1 MTVADHKVQTLIG
14 ELHKCTEPDIL
25 SEDSR
30 QALLKTCRELQYQLE
45 SDRDT
50 TNRLHYAGMDL
61 TVAHIFNSIK
71 LFHVLIKHKEA
82 QITTDEIAKETNTDP
97 ELLSRLL
104 RYAASVG
111 MVAQTKPDT
120 WSPSHITHSLALPG
134 SEANVTEAFL
144 CEFSLLVDLP
154 TFLSHTHYKNPLDS
168 THTVHQFAHK
178 TDKHWFEWATKE
190 CPEQYEA
197 LNQHMATDLHVQ
209 TGVDVFPFDTI
220 FPGLFGAQPST
231 TLNPD
236 QVLFT
241 DIGGGR
247 GQICKAFKSRY
258 PTLPGRIIVQDVPQ
272 TLAGVNPPNGI
283 EALHHDFFEPQT
295 IKGAKI
301 YYLRHVLHDWPDSIC
316 ETILKNIIDVMD
328 DESILLVDDKV
339 LPDVG
344 ASTVA
349 SALDLGMMMC
359 FAAMERTESQ
369 WKGLMRK
376 VGMKVEGIWTYTEDV
391 GNSVMLVRKGG
402 VSCNGYFDERGRLM
416 V

>member
-1 MTVADHKVQTLIG
+1 MTVADDQVQILIG
-14 ELHKCTEPDIL
+14 ELHKCTEPDVL
-25 SEDSR
+25 NEDSR
-30 QALLKTCRELQYQLE
+30 QALLKTCKELQYQLE
-45 SDRDT
+45 SPRET
-50 TNRLHYAGMDL
+50 ANRLHYAASTFAYSNAGMDL
-61 TVAHIFNSIK
+61 AVAHIFNSIK
-71 LFHVLIKHKEA
+71 LFHVLAKHKEA
-82 QITTDEIAKETNTDP
+82 PITTDEIAKETNADP
-97 ELLSRLL
+97 ELLGRLL

-111 MVAQTKPDT
+111 FVAQTKPGT
-120 WSPSHITHSLALPG
+120 WSPSHITHSLALPS
-134 SEANVTEAFL
+134 SEANVTEAFI
-144 CEFSLLVDLP
+144 CEFPFLIDLP

-168 THTVHQFAHK
+168 THTVAQFAHK

-190 CPEQYEA
+190 RPQQFEA
-197 LNQHMATDLHVQ
+197 LNQYMATNLHAQ
-209 TGVDVFPFDTI
+209 TGIDVFPFDTI
-220 FPGLFGAQPST
+220 LPGLFGAERST
-231 TLNPD
+231 ILNPD

-247 GQICKAFKSRY
+247 GQICEAFKSRY
-258 PTLPGRIIVQDVPQ
+258 PTLPGRIIVQDLPL
-272 TLAGVNPPNGI
+272 TLAGVTPPSGI
-283 EALHHDFFEPQT
+283 EALHHDFFQPQP

-316 ETILKNIIDVMD
+316 ETILKNIIDAMD

-369 WKGLMRK
+369 WKSLMGK
-376 VGMKVEGIWTYTEDV
+376 VGMKVERIWRYTEDV
-391 GNSVMLVRKGG
+391 GDSVLLVKKG
-402 VSCNGYFDERGRLM
+402 RGD